1 MSQKEEKEEFEPKS
15 LTKLPTVEMQ
25 VLRDNNINISS
36 FFRDCLKIKAD
47 ELRSK
52 K

>member
-25 VLRDNNINISS
+25 VLRDNNKNRKRTRIEHFPN
-36 FFRDCLKIKAD
+36 KIFD
-47 ELRSK
+47 F
-52 K
+52 